1 MADYYP
7 LIARAI
13 AGLDP
18 SAPGE
23 SRRALYERARAALIA
38 QLRSVEPPLS
48 EAELTRERLSLEEAV
63 RKVEDEVHK
72 QTVRPWVPGLGPNRF
87 NPRRGTVF
95 TVPTGPTGPGD
106 LSPALRQIDDAVRF
120 MWSHHDLKAV
130 NLVVGTFPP
139 ISAIPAQDEKG
150 AIAFRASARGPLELL
165 EDPAGDTVDDPEQ
178 SQLYLRLR
186 QQLRKLKDEIPGQER
201 QQIEAVLDD
210 FLDQPATWQE
220 VHFKKV
226 LWLSGNALRNTLAQ
240 HDAVKSN
247 PDPHYS
253 KLPPSVAEALRR
265 PVETWNVFALGD
277 SKLAELDA
285 KRLGP
290 QEHQAIVDNINAAR
304 PIIEAAA
311 LNREIT
317 TEQAG
322 KVVTATLR
330 AASVSADNI
339 NTRQAQSLA
348 AGTSGNL
355 IFQIVRSAY
364 LFCCDLVDPR
374 TEEARALVAEYR
386 KGAAKAAGASTFTA
400 IAASAVYGAPYAA
413 SFVDFVVHNGP
424 ALKEYFAVALQND
437 LNQVIDA
444 VQSARSSLIKKRATI
459 NGNFSSRLR
468 RGCRP
473 AHQAKLAHARYHP
486 FITIPSRSV
495 PAVRRVRQ
503 RPAPTC

>member
-48 EAELTRERLSLEEAV
+48 ESEITRERLSLEEAV
-63 RKVEDEVHK
+63 RRVEQEA
-72 QTVRPWVPGLGPNRF
+72 
-87 NPRRGTVF
+87 PRRGVRAWF
-95 TVPTGPTGPGD
+95 PWSADSRGRI
-106 LSPALRQIDDAVRF
+106 SPANLTIALNLIDEAVRAIDV
-120 MWSHHDLKAV
+120 HRDIKPANVLTAT
-130 NLVVGTFPP
+130 LPP
-139 ISAIPAQDEKG
+139 VTVIPAQDEKG
-150 AIAFRASARGPLELL
+150 AIAFRSSDRGPLDLL
-165 EDPAGDTVDDPEQ
+165 EDPTIDMVDPEQ

-201 QQIEAVLDD
+201 QQIDAVLDD

-226 LWLSGNALRNTLAQ
+226 LWLCGNALRNTLAQ
-240 HDAVKSN
+240 HDAVNSN

-265 PVETWNVFALGD
+265 PIETWNVFALGD
-277 SKLAELDA
+277 SKLVELDA

-317 TEQAG
+317 TEHAA

-330 AASVSADNI
+330 AASASADNI
-339 NTRQAQSLA
+339 NTMQAQALA
-348 AGTSGNL
+348 EGTSRNL
-355 IFQIVRSAY
+355 AIQIVRKAY
-364 LFCCDLVDPR
+364 LFCLDLLEPK
-374 TEEARALVAEYR
+374 TEEARSLALEYR
-386 KGAAKAAGASTFTA
+386 KGAANRLGGGTVVAVLGAAAYGAS
-400 IAASAVYGAPYAA
+400 YAPA
-413 SFVDFVVHNGP
+413 FFDFVVHNGP

-437 LNQVIDA
+437 LNQIIDA
-444 VQSARSSLIKKRATI
+444 VQSTR
-459 NGNFSSRLR
+459 SRLGEEASDHIR
-468 RGCRP
+468 
-473 AHQAKLAHARYHP
+473 
-486 FITIPSRSV
+486 
-495 PAVRRVRQ
+495 
-503 RPAPTC
+503 

>member
-1 MADYYP
+1 MAEYYP

-13 AGLDP
+13 AGLHPEALD
-18 SAPGE
+18 E
-23 SRRALYERARAALIA
+23 SRRALYERARTALIA
-38 QLRSVEPPLS
+38 QLRSVQPPLS
-48 EAELTRERLSLEEAV
+48 ESEITRERLALEEAI
-63 RKVEDEVHK
+63 RKVEDERVR
-72 QTVRPWVPGLGPNRF
+72 QTLELYAPKSRSGRRRPAPSEDYLR
-87 NPRRGTVF
+87 
-95 TVPTGPTGPGD
+95 D
-106 LSPALRQIDDAVRF
+106 ALKSIDDAVRS
-120 MWSHHDLKAV
+120 MSAHRDIKPSTLLIAS
-130 NLVVGTFPP
+130 LPP
-139 ISAIPAQDEKG
+139 ITVIPAQEEKG
-150 AIAFRASARGPLELL
+150 AIVFRSSGRGPLELL
-165 EDPAGDTVDDPEQ
+165 EDPPRDIVDDPEQ

-186 QQLRKLKDEIPGQER
+186 QQLKTLKDESPSQER
-201 QQIEAVLDD
+201 QQIESVLDD

-226 LWLSGNALRNTLAQ
+226 LWLCGNALRNTLAQ

-277 SKLAELDA
+277 SKLVELDA
-285 KRLGP
+285 RRLGP
-290 QEHQAIVDNINAAR
+290 QEHQAIVDTINAAR

-311 LNREIT
+311 FNREIT

-322 KVVTATLR
+322 MVVTAALR

-364 LFCCDLVDPR
+364 LFCCDLVDPQ

-400 IAASAVYGAPYAA
+400 VAASAVYGAPYAA
-413 SFVDFVVHNGP
+413 SFADFVVHNGP

-437 LNQVIDA
+437 LNRVLDA
-444 VQSARSSLIKKRATI
+444 VQTVRSRIREETSDDKR
-459 NGNFSSRLR
+459 
-468 RGCRP
+468 
-473 AHQAKLAHARYHP
+473 
-486 FITIPSRSV
+486 
-495 PAVRRVRQ
+495 
-503 RPAPTC
+503 